1 MISENGGLRWFFERW
16 VRHIFPLDHRSHK
29 YPVQLR
35 AKQVPRVTSS
45 LPNEMKMVGM
55 LYFFHYLLLKCL
67 LNNRLK
73 PIVSCECGR
82 HSKPMVTAGSSVGV
96 AP

>member
-1 MISENGGLRWFFERW
+1 MEAFAGSLKDGSDMFSLLIIGAINT
-16 VRHIFPLDHRSHK
+16 
-29 YPVQLR
+29 PVQLR
-35 AKQVPRVTSS
+35 AKQVPRVASS
-45 LPNEMKMVGM
+45 LPSEMKMVGM
-55 LYFFHYLLLKCL
+55 LYFFHYILLKGL

-82 HSKPMVTAGSSVGV
+82 HSKPLVTAGSTMGV